1 MAILLASLIG
11 FAVAA
16 ALALASMGRIERG
29 AILAAVALG
38 QGLFVANYRQGA
50 LWFGGDV
57 EARTMAAVAVFLV
70 IDYAVFRVA
79 AAALASHR
87 AAGPPA

>member
-16 ALALASMGRIERG
+16 ALALASMGRIERAG
-29 AILAAVALG
+29 VLAAVSLG
-38 QGLFVANYRQGA
+38 QALFVANYRQGA

-57 EARTMAAVAVFLV
+57 EARTLAAFLV
-70 IDYAVFRVA
+70 FAIIDYAVFRVA
-79 AAALASHR
+79 AAALAGRR
-87 AAGPPA
+87 AAP